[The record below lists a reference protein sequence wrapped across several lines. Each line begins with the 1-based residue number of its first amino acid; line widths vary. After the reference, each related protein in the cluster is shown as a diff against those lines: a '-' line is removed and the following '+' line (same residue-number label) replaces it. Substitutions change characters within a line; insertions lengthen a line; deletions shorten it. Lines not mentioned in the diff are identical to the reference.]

1 MAGMLTSTNAD
12 RIPTLSDVV
21 NGRHADFDICRR
33 NAHLVRPFS
42 LVGVWWE
49 NISRRRLFTG
59 PFNSTTGI
67 LCGQISNLQKTNFTS
82 DQIPQS
88 TSFGLL

>member
-1 MAGMLTSTNAD
+1 MAGMPTSTNAD

-33 NAHLVRPFS
+33 NAHFVRPFS

-59 PFNSTTGI
+59 KSRVAAKGQSIVALIAQEVSLNKIQRPTGF
-67 LCGQISNLQKTNFTS
+67 C
-82 DQIPQS
+82 
-88 TSFGLL
+88 